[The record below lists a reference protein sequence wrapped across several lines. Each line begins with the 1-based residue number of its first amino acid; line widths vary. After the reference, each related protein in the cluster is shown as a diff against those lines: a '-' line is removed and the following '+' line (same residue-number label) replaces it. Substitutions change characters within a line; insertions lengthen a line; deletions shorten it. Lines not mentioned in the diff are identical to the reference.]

1 MLYYRT
7 NAVPIAMPSTV
18 VPHVIVVPSAR
29 SYSAEEWEE
38 KREVIAKLYCVYN
51 NTLKDVQVILAE
63 QHDFRPTL
71 AL

>member
-1 MLYYRT
+1 
-7 NAVPIAMPSTV
+7 MPSTV
-18 VPHVIVVPSAR
+18 VPHLIVVPPAR

-38 KREVIAKLYCVYN
+38 KREVIANLYWAYK

-63 QHDFRPTL
+63 QYDFRPTL

>member
-1 MLYYRT
+1 
-7 NAVPIAMPSTV
+7 MPSTA
-18 VPHVIVVPSAR
+18 VPHFLVAPPAR
-29 SYSAEEWEE
+29 SYSAKEWEE
-38 KREVIAKLYCVYN
+38 KREVIGKLYGVYK

>member
-1 MLYYRT
+1 
-7 NAVPIAMPSTV
+7 MPSTV
-18 VPHVIVVPSAR
+18 VSHLILAPSIR

-38 KREVIAKLYCVYN
+38 KREVIANLYCAYK

-63 QHDFRPTL
+63 QYDFRPTL

>member
-1 MLYYRT
+1 
-7 NAVPIAMPSTV
+7 MPSTA
-18 VPHVIVVPSAR
+18 VPPLIVVPPAR

-38 KREVIAKLYCVYN
+38 KREVVAKLYCVYK

-63 QHDFRPTL
+63 QQDFRPTL